1 MIALM
6 TTQRSVAYVILFVV
20 IIGGVAFAISQMRSG
35 KAELGSEIELAPN
48 RKQYLPD
55 EELEGPKLNKALWA
69 SFGLL
74 VVVALV
80 LPLYWLAEP
89 GRQDG
94 AKGHYREIFIERG
107 LEMYTKGAQ
116 CVNCHGPKGV
126 GGAARYII
134 TDENGNY
141 VSAASW
147 TAPAL
152 NNVMYRYSADEVRD
166 VLTYGRPGSPMPAW
180 GVKGGGPN
188 TDQQLTTVMEYL
200 WSIQILPD
208 EMHKQVDDAVK
219 GRDPGLYDR
228 MMAVR
233 EKNKKVI
240 DPAGKDFT
248 RLDRA
253 DELELGEFLFYLNDP
268 AAGTNSYSCA
278 RCHVGGASIGKP
290 WQPVQKIA
298 KAQMAPLLIGIENKL
313 TEKQHFLLVMNGSE
327 FGKQYGANSIG
338 SGRMPGF
345 GVNANFGVKSSFR
358 PEFTDIRPDLGPMGM
373 LYPEQVWSVVT
384 YERNLSV
391 ERPDLA
397 AAAAA
402 KSSLSVT
409 PVPAIQGVK
418 K

>member
-1 MIALM
+1 M
-6 TTQRSVAYVILFVV
+6 
-20 IIGGVAFAISQMRSG
+20 
-35 KAELGSEIELAPN
+35 
-48 RKQYLPD
+48 
-55 EELEGPKLNKALWA
+55 
-69 SFGLL
+69 
-74 VVVALV
+74 
-80 LPLYWLAEP
+80 
-89 GRQDG
+89 
-94 AKGHYREIFIERG
+94 
-107 LEMYTKGAQ
+107 
-116 CVNCHGPKGV
+116 
-126 GGAARYII
+126 
-134 TDENGNY
+134 
-141 VSAASW
+141 
-147 TAPAL
+147 
-152 NNVMYRYSADEVRD
+152 
-166 VLTYGRPGSPMPAW
+166 
-180 GVKGGGPN
+180 
-188 TDQQLTTVMEYL
+188 
-200 WSIQILPD
+200 
-208 EMHKQVDDAVK
+208 
-219 GRDPGLYDR
+219 
-228 MMAVR
+228 
-233 EKNKKVI
+233 
-240 DPAGKDFT
+240 
-248 RLDRA
+248 
-253 DELELGEFLFYLNDP
+253 
-268 AAGTNSYSCA
+268 
-278 RCHVGGASIGKP
+278 GGASIGKP